1 VLLQFPDNVSKYLKK
16 YILNFG
22 DFIEG
27 GLKMGGMQNIEIP
40 CFTAPV
46 SRMIC
51 FDSSPVSTEMT
62 RIMLTN
68 MDNDSF

>member
-1 VLLQFPDNVSKYLKK
+1 
-16 YILNFG
+16 
-22 DFIEG
+22 
-27 GLKMGGMQNIEIP
+27 MGGMQNIKIP

-51 FDSSPVSTEMT
+51 CDSSPVSAEMT
-62 RIMLTN
+62 GIMLTN

>member
-1 VLLQFPDNVSKYLKK
+1 MY
-16 YILNFG
+16 YA
-22 DFIEG
+22 DFNRG
-27 GLKMGGMQNIEIP
+27 FKNGSMQNIEIP

-51 FDSSPVSTEMT
+51 FGSSPVCTEMT
-62 RIMLTN
+62 SIMLTN

>member
-1 VLLQFPDNVSKYLKK
+1 M
-16 YILNFG
+16 
-22 DFIEG
+22 E
-27 GLKMGGMQNIEIP
+27 GMQNIKIP

-51 FDSSPVSTEMT
+51 CDSSPVSAEMT
-62 RIMLTN
+62 GIMLTN